1 MEVTDLLRRVHS
13 GDSEAFRDVIPLVYD
28 ELKKVA
34 AGHLRRQSNRGLLET
49 TSLVHE
55 LFLRMH
61 GRDHPDYESR
71 THFYRVASYQM
82 RQLLVDMARAR
93 NAQKR
98 GQEVQVL
105 APERHAGHTDP
116 RPDLLLALDEA
127 LERLEEQ
134 HPRKARLVEM
144 RYFGGMT
151 AEDSA
156 AALDL
161 PLHTV
166 RRELRLAHAWLHR
179 ELAP

>member
-34 AGHLRRQSNRGLLET
+34 AGHLRRQSNRGPLEA

-55 LFLRMH
+55 LFLRMVE
-61 GRDHPDYESR
+61 RDHPDYENR
-71 THFYRVASYQM
+71 THFYRIASYKI

-93 NAQKR
+93 NARKR
-98 GQEVQVL
+98 GRDVEVHVPDPQEIGSPQR
-105 APERHAGHTDP
+105 PE
-116 RPDLLLALDEA
+116 LLLALDEA
-127 LERLEEQ
+127 LDRLAKE
-134 HPRKARLVEM
+134 HPVKAQLVEM

-156 AALDL
+156 EALSL
-161 PLHTV
+161 PVHAV

-179 ELAP
+179 ELAS

>member
-34 AGHLRRQSNRGLLET
+34 AGHLRRQSNRGSLEA

-55 LFLRMH
+55 LFLRMA
-61 GRDHPDYESR
+61 GRDHPEYENR
-71 THFYRVASYQM
+71 THFYRIASYKI

-98 GQEVQVL
+98 GHDVEVQV
-105 APERHAGHTDP
+105 AEPHEIGSAP
-116 RPDLLLALDEA
+116 RPDLLIALDDA
-127 LERLEEQ
+127 LDRLAEK
-134 HPRKARLVEM
+134 HPIKAQLVEM

-156 AALDL
+156 EALSI
-161 PLHTV
+161 PVHTV

-179 ELAP
+179 ELAS